1 MLLYASM
8 QNFWQQIPGPIIGLS
23 PMDGVTDASFRFIAA
38 KHGGPDVTL
47 TEFVNIQSAIFAPD
61 IMLKDF
67 TYSEI
72 ERPIAAQIYGRTP
85 ELFYKVAH
93 IVGALGFDGLDINMG
108 CPAKK
113 VAAAG
118 CGAALIRTPEL
129 AREIIQAA
137 RQGILD
143 WADGQTLEQIG
154 IRPSAIAAFN
164 AANRL
169 RTGTDKQPV
178 RRLMPLSIKTRTGYE
193 RNVIDEWIP
202 TLLEEMPA
210 AITLHGRTLQQGYK
224 GDADWQAIARAA
236 ELAKGSGTL
245 ILGNGDLR
253 DLADVIGAFA
263 TPKSMA
269 CWSAARRKEI
279 PGCLPANNRPSRRCA
294 DWAPWRRSRRCRLE
308 ERFNVIREHSRHY
321 ENTSDPLLCRHAQTS
336 DLVLPRFSRRRRNA
350 HANGA
355 PQQRRRSRSLS
366 GELSPIPRGRLSGL
380 CGAKPS
386 RRNSGASLART
397 FRALRSILASTSPRR
412 KEILGLL
419 GLPFEVIAPQFD
431 ENVAPHRAIKDEV
444 FDFALG
450 KARSIAAHH
459 PRSIVIGSDTM
470 IALETEKIGKPTNIE
485 DARRI
490 LRALAGK
497 VHWIFT
503 AVAIVDGLGGAGL
516 TRVEASAR
524 QDAPVLR
531 RRY

>member
-1 MLLYASM
+1 
-8 QNFWQQIPGPIIGLS
+8 
-23 PMDGVTDASFRFIAA
+23 MDGVTDASFRFIAA

-118 CGAALIRTPEL
+118 CGAALICTPDL

-137 RQGILD
+137 RQGIQD
-143 WADGQTLEQIG
+143 WANGQTLEQIG

-169 RTGTDKQPV
+169 RTGTDKEPV
-178 RRLMPLSIKTRTGYE
+178 RRLIPLSIKTRIGYE

-253 DLADVIGAFA
+253 DLADAYRRIRAAQVDGVLIGRAAQGNPWLFA
-263 TPKSMA
+263 GKQQAKQALRGLGTVASQPPV
-269 CWSAARRKEI
+269 C
-279 PGCLPANNRPSRRCA
+279 
-294 DWAPWRRSRRCRLE
+294 LE
-308 ERFNVIREHSRHY
+308 ERFNVIGEHSRHY
-321 ENTSDPLLCRHAQTS
+321 ENIVQIRCFVGMRKHLIWYCR
-336 DLVLPRFSRRRRNA
+336 DFR
-350 HANGA
+350 GA
-355 PQQRRRSRSLS
+355 AEMRTQMV
-366 GELSPIPRGRLSGL
+366 RLSS
-380 CGAKPS
+380 A
-386 RRNSGASLART
+386 
-397 FRALRSILASTSPRR
+397 
-412 KEILGLL
+412 
-419 GLPFEVIAPQFD
+419 
-431 ENVAPHRAIKDEV
+431 DEV
-444 FDFALG
+444 ERCLENYRQSHAAGSPAFG
-450 KARSIAAHH
+450 SKAIAA
-459 PRSIVIGSDTM
+459 
-470 IALETEKIGKPTNIE
+470 ET
-485 DARRI
+485 A
-490 LRALAGK
+490 AQ
-497 VHWIFT
+497 V
-503 AVAIVDGLGGAGL
+503 
-516 TRVEASAR
+516 
-524 QDAPVLR
+524 
-531 RRY
+531 